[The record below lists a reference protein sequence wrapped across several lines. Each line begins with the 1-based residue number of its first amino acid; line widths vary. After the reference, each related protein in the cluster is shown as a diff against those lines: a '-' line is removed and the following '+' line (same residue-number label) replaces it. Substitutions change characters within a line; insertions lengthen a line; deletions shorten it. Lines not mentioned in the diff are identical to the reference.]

1 MKAIDYLRAGNDSL
15 VCNIGNGQGF
25 SVLEMIEAARRPV
38 GSGKAC
44 GLLPEGSRGPWL
56 GAKVRHRRDHPLCL
70 EVASEPSS
78 RVGRLAHQTIGIFG
92 KQKDSPHGAIQT
104 PRGGSFREVS
114 IHAPAWGAT
123 RVPQEYRH
131 WSGIS
136 IHAPAWGATDALL
149 ADFQES
155 ILFQSTHPRGVRLLV
170 MVMGCALNVFQSTH
184 PRGVRR
190 YDKYVEFQ
198 NSDWF
203 QSTHPRGVRLP

>member
-1 MKAIDYLRAGNDSL
+1 MSLAGCHSM
-15 VCNIGNGQGF
+15 V
-25 SVLEMIEAARRPV
+25 
-38 GSGKAC
+38 
-44 GLLPEGSRGPWL
+44 RG
-56 GAKVRHRRDHPLCL
+56 DHPLCL
-70 EVASEPSS
+70 EVASEPPS
-78 RVGRLAHQTIGIFG
+78 RVRRLAQTIGIFG

-155 ILFQSTHPRGVRLLV
+155 ILFQSTHPRGVRPASPSTPPRANFCFNPRTHV
-170 MVMGCALNVFQSTH
+170 GCDAQTKKSAKSGSCFNPRTH
-184 PRGVRR
+184 VGCDCPDYLSGKIR
-190 YDKYVEFQ
+190 
-198 NSDWF
+198 
-203 QSTHPRGVRLP
+203 

>member
-1 MKAIDYLRAGNDSL
+1 MSLAGCHSM
-15 VCNIGNGQGF
+15 V
-25 SVLEMIEAARRPV
+25 
-38 GSGKAC
+38 
-44 GLLPEGSRGPWL
+44 RG
-56 GAKVRHRRDHPLCL
+56 DHPLCL
-70 EVASEPSS
+70 EVASEPPS
-78 RVGRLAHQTIGIFG
+78 RVRRLAQTIGIFG

-155 ILFQSTHPRGVRLLV
+155 ILFQSTHPRGVRQVIGLCVLGDLPV
-170 MVMGCALNVFQSTH
+170 SIHAPTWGATALIIYQV
-184 PRGVRR
+184 
-190 YDKYVEFQ
+190 K
-198 NSDWF
+198 SDDYLGIF
-203 QSTHPRGVRLP
+203 HLFPSF

>member
-1 MKAIDYLRAGNDSL
+1 MSLAGCHSM
-15 VCNIGNGQGF
+15 V
-25 SVLEMIEAARRPV
+25 
-38 GSGKAC
+38 
-44 GLLPEGSRGPWL
+44 RG
-56 GAKVRHRRDHPLCL
+56 DHPLCL
-70 EVASEPSS
+70 EVASEPPS
-78 RVGRLAHQTIGIFG
+78 RVRRLAQTIGIFG

-184 PRGVRR
+184 PRGVRQVIGLCVLGDLPVSIHAPTWGATALII
-190 YDKYVEFQ
+190 YQVK
-198 NSDWF
+198 SDDYLGIF
-203 QSTHPRGVRLP
+203 HLFPSF